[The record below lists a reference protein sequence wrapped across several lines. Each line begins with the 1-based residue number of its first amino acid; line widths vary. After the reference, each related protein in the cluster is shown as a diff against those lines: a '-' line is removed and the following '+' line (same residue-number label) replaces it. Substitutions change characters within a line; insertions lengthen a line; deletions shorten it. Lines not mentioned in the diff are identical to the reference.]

1 MVGAA
6 EVVAGLVVVDA
17 AAVVVG
23 AVVVGAEVVEVVGG
37 FEVVEGGVLTTEVV
51 GALLVVAAGVV
62 VAGLEEVAAGVEAM
76 GAVVVGWDWVVVVAD
91 LLPPQPMNNE
101 KITTR
106 ARGIPISFF
115 KFRSFFPAVSVL
127 IPAGSIMK
135 CNTWRSR
142 KGAGTLSGYGKTIQ
156 TFEHR

>member
-1 MVGAA
+1 VVGAA

-76 GAVVVGWDWVVVVAD
+76 GAVLVAED
-91 LLPPQPMNNE
+91 LVPPQPMNNDE
-101 KITTR
+101 RTTR
-106 ARGIPISFF
+106 AREIPISFF
-115 KFRSFFPAVSVL
+115 KLRSFFPAVSVL
-127 IPAGSIMK
+127 IP
-135 CNTWRSR
+135 
-142 KGAGTLSGYGKTIQ
+142 
-156 TFEHR
+156 E